1 LALREA
7 LREAVIVPDAS
18 ASDDRVL
25 PVVFYDY
32 VVEDEYLASVEAT
45 GPPLTDEE
53 LNALELCGELL
64 GARPVT
70 SAA

>member
-1 LALREA
+1 
-7 LREAVIVPDAS
+7 
-18 ASDDRVL
+18 L
-25 PVVFYDY
+25 PATGYDY
-32 VVEDEYLASVEAT
+32 VVEDEYLASVAAT

-64 GARPVT
+64 GARPVS